1 MVLDFFSN
9 ATRFFVLGFVAR
21 PCFAIFAPVFL
32 FHAMKRILILSLLL
46 LLCVSSCTKSIEY
59 QTLGSRWPLFKQI
72 YALKD
77 TAADSAYSMF
87 SQVADTINENAL
99 RRESDFLF
107 AEYQILKAELQY
119 KNFKPILNK
128 SLVNEACDFYD
139 SIFANQRMSR
149 KNVELTFQ
157 HARASYYKAAV
168 LQGNEETQVESFS
181 EYLKSLWIMDGLCYK
196 RRVFAPAKPS
206 IEHVHFTGLIYD
218 RLAWFLYNRDAWDA
232 AQNALELSNEC
243 FGYEGDLEGLAS
255 NFSLMGDMMLAQE
268 DRNGAVGYYQKADSL
283 YAMLQREDVLFDFMD
298 LSHQSLAKT
307 VEGER
312 QQAKRMLY
320 KGLETIDV
328 PWMERNFHL
337 GLGYI
342 YYDEQANDS
351 SLYHYEHSYPLLPRQ
366 TAKAYSRIILLAN
379 QLGDSVKAARY
390 GQLLAE
396 YQISQVQQGQQKMH
410 MLTLYESHKDESK
423 DVRNRDIL
431 FFILLI
437 IVVLAVII
445 VVDSIF
451 IQMRKNRHKR
461 DLNRHEE
468 IQATLEDEIE
478 LTRKEARRKEEE
490 VKALEARI
498 EKMVANPDF
507 HQLPFDKK
515 LATLYEMPIS
525 KRVRTVLDANVKAFS
540 SYPELVLSENQM
552 SMLINAVDAV
562 FPKFS
567 LRIIEMYPRLK
578 RSDVI
583 YCCLYIMGI
592 SEVQAAALMG
602 KTYQAVWTRSLKL
615 HEIFDNKSNLQLVLL
630 DILRIW

>member
-1 MVLDFFSN
+1 
-9 ATRFFVLGFVAR
+9 
-21 PCFAIFAPVFL
+21 
-32 FHAMKRILILSLLL
+32 MKRILILSLLL
-46 LLCVSSCTKSIEY
+46 LLCVSSCTKSVEY
-59 QTLGSRWPLFKQI
+59 HTLGSRWPLFRQI

-77 TAADSAYSMF
+77 TAVDSAFSMF
-87 SQVADTINENAL
+87 SRVADTIDENAM
-99 RRESDFLF
+99 RRNSEFLF
-107 AEYQILKAELQY
+107 AEYQILKAELLY
-119 KNFKPILNK
+119 KNFKPIQND
-128 SLVNEACDFYD
+128 SLVIEACDFYD
-139 SIFANQRMSR
+139 SIFVNHR
-149 KNVELTFQ
+149 KLLRNKELAFQ
-157 HARASYYKAAV
+157 YARATYYKAAV

-196 RRVFAPAKPS
+196 RRVFALVKPS

-232 AQNALELSNEC
+232 AQEALEQSNEC
-243 FGYEGDLEGLAS
+243 FDYEGDFEGLGS

-268 DRNGAVGYYQKADSL
+268 NRKGAVEYYQKADSL
-283 YAMLQREDVLFDFMD
+283 YGLVHRDDILFDFMD
-298 LSHQSLAKT
+298 FAHKSLSMT
-307 VEGER
+307 VQGELE
-312 QQAKRMLY
+312 QAKEILNE
-320 KGLETIDV
+320 GLRTIEV
-328 PWMERNFHL
+328 PWMARHFHL

-342 YYDEQANDS
+342 YYDEQAFDS

-410 MLTLYESHKDESK
+410 MLTLYETYKDESK
-423 DVRNRDIL
+423 DARTKDIL
-431 FFILLI
+431 FFIILI
-437 IVVLAVII
+437 VIVLAVII
-445 VVDSIF
+445 LIDSIF

-461 DLNRHEE
+461 DLKLHEQF
-468 IQATLEDEIE
+468 QATLEDEIE
-478 LTRKEARRKEEE
+478 MTRKEARRKEEE

-515 LATLYEMPIS
+515 LAMLYEMPIS
-525 KRVRTVLDANVKAFS
+525 KRVRTVMDANVKAFS

-583 YCCLYIMGI
+583 YCCLYILGI